1 MSEGLNIIV
10 TDAGLAEVVNAEQS
24 GTAPVVLTHIA
35 FGTGQYKPTGDR
47 TALQSEFKRFD
58 AIAGG
63 AVGDNVIH
71 LTITDATDEDYTV
84 YEVGVFT
91 ASGTLFAVYSQTTP
105 IIQKASGSQ
114 IMLAIDFPLTNVNPE
129 SITVGDTSFIL
140 PPATSVRQG
149 IVELA
154 TAAETI
160 TGTDD
165 SRAVTPAALSGRTA
179 TTGRTGLVELAT
191 SSEAVAGQLG
201 DKAITPATLAAAF
214 VKEHFATGF
223 LKVPGTNGNATILQW
238 GQALIANGD
247 VGTTVTFPTAFPN
260 QCASIV
266 PVAIGDVAVS
276 YRIGTVSAGS
286 AVLKH
291 NGNGGVNTYWIAIGF

>member
-1 MSEGLNIIV
+1 MSTERIIVV

-35 FGTGQYKPTGDR
+35 FGTGQYTPTSDR
-47 TALQSEFKRFD
+47 TVLQSEFKRLD
-58 AIAGG
+58 TIAGG

-71 LTITDATDEDYTV
+71 LTVNDATKENYTV

-105 IIQKASGSQ
+105 IMQKASGSDL
-114 IMLAIDFPLTNVNPE
+114 MLSIDFVLTNVNPE
-129 SITVGDTSFIL
+129 SITVGDTSFVL
-140 PPATSVRQG
+140 PPATSIRQG

-154 TAAETI
+154 TAAETVE
-160 TGTDD
+160 GTDD

-191 SSEAVAGQLG
+191 SAEAIDGQLG
-201 DKAITPATLAAAF
+201 DKAITPATLSAAF
-214 VKEHFATGF
+214 VKEHLATGF
-223 LKVPGTNGNATILQW
+223 FKTPGTNGNATIVQW
-238 GQALIANGD
+238 GQSLIANGD
-247 VGTTVTFPTAFPN
+247 TGTTVTFPTAFPN

-276 YRIGTVSAGS
+276 YRVGTVSEGS